1 MLYLASDNSSMWN
14 MGNLMGAFFFLVIII
29 LGFVVYKM
37 VAGGKSKKDSENKF
51 LYLHRLFTFI
61 CSFFIKTTDVCCNSK
76 IFKNR

>member
-37 VAGGKSKKDSENKF
+37 VAGGKSKKDSEE
-51 LYLHRLFTFI
+51 
-61 CSFFIKTTDVCCNSK
+61 
-76 IFKNR
+76 